1 MSQCPECTSQ
11 RLYKDGVRQTNSGDV
26 QRYLC
31 RDCGYRFSERGVG
44 VSKSFNMTSG
54 KGSICQIGADPFAH
68 GQVRNLAAIEP
79 LKEGP
84 AGATT
89 ISDADLKGKIVKF
102 FCYMEK
108 QGYAEATTQTY
119 YQILRM
125 LAKNGAN
132 LDDPESV
139 KEVIAK
145 QNCGKGRK
153 WNLVKAYTLFLRT
166 QGLTWEKPKYYPIE
180 KLPPIPTEKDIDD
193 LIAGSSR
200 QMALFLQIL
209 KETGARRGE
218 AFNLKWTDIDLT
230 TGTIRITPEK
240 GSNPRAFQLS
250 PKLIKMLAIQPH
262 EHEGKIWQYNSITN
276 LERTFRKQRKRTAF
290 RLQNPKL
297 LQIHFHILRHWKA
310 TIEYAK
316 TKDLLY
322 VQKLLGHRNIK
333 TTLRYTQLLALPQN
347 EEYICK
353 VAKTVEEATTLIEAG
368 FQHVTNIND
377 VQLFRKLKTS
387 YLGT

>member
-1 MSQCPECTSQ
+1 MLKCPECASQ
-11 RLYKDGVRQTNSGDV
+11 RLYKDGVRQTNLGEV

-31 RDCGYRFSERGVG
+31 RDCGYRFSDPKSKG
-44 VSKSFNMTSG
+44 SKSFNMTSS
-54 KGSICQIGADPFAH
+54 KGFICQIGAEPFAH

-79 LKEGP
+79 LNEGQ
-84 AGATT
+84 AGATAK
-89 ISDADLKGKIVKF
+89 ADLKGKIVQF
-102 FCYMEK
+102 FCFMQK
-108 QGYAEATTQTY
+108 QGYAEATTETY
-119 YQILRM
+119 FKILQM
-125 LAKNGAN
+125 LAKNGADLN
-132 LDDPESV
+132 DPESV
-139 KEVIAK
+139 KEVISK

-153 WNLVKAYTLFLRT
+153 WNLVKAYTLFLKM
-166 QGLTWEKPKYYPIE
+166 QAKTWEKPRYYPIE
-180 KLPPIPTEKDIDD
+180 KLPAIPTEKDIDD

-240 GSNPRAFQLS
+240 GSNPRAFAAS
-250 PKLIKMLAIQPH
+250 PKLIKMLSVQPQEHQGRIWTYTSIQN
-262 EHEGKIWQYNSITN
+262 IDRN
-276 LERTFRKQRKRTAF
+276 FRKQRKRTAF

-333 TTLRYTQLLALPQN
+333 TTLRYTQLLTIPQN

-353 VAKTVEEATTLIEAG
+353 TATTVEEATTLIEAG
-368 FQHVTNIND
+368 FQHVTDIKD
-377 VQLFRKLKTS
+377 IKLFRKLKTS

>member
-1 MSQCPECTSQ
+1 MLRCPECTSQ
-11 RLYKDGVRQTNSGDV
+11 RLYKDGVRQTDSGDV

-31 RDCGYRFSERGVG
+31 RDCGYRFSEKGG
-44 VSKSFNMTSG
+44 SKSFNMTSG
-54 KGSICQIGADPFAH
+54 KGSICQIGAEPFAH
-68 GQVRNLAAIEP
+68 GQVKNLAAIEP
-79 LKEGP
+79 LREGL
-84 AGATT
+84 AGATV
-89 ISDADLKGKIVKF
+89 ALNAEMKGKVVQF

-108 QGYAEATTQTY
+108 QGYAETTAQTY
-119 YQILRM
+119 FKILQM

-132 LDDPESV
+132 LNDPESV
-139 KEVIAK
+139 KEAIAK

-153 WNLVKAYTLFLRT
+153 WNLVKAYTLFLKM
-166 QGLTWEKPKYYPIE
+166 QGQTWEKPKYYPIE
-180 KLPPIPTEKDIDD
+180 KIPPIPTEKDIDD

-200 QMALFLQIL
+200 QMALFLQVL

-240 GSNPRAFQLS
+240 GSNPRAFAIS
-250 PKLIKMLAIQPH
+250 PKLLKMLAVQPH
-262 EHEGKIWQYNSITN
+262 EHEGRIWKYTSMRN
-276 LERTFRKQRKRTAF
+276 LDRTFRKQRKRTAF

-310 TIEYAK
+310 TTEYAK

-322 VQKLLGHRNIK
+322 VQKMLGHRNIK

-353 VAKTVEEATTLIEAG
+353 VAKTVEEATQLIEAG
-368 FQHVTNIND
+368 FQYVTDIND
-377 VQLFRKLKTS
+377 SKLFRKLKTS